1 MVNLKFSIRG
11 LYSLAS
17 AFILFIQPSFAQEN
31 TLKLAQL
38 NIPHVNLKLEIDGKL
53 NDAVWKQALDV
64 SLNIVNS
71 PWNNK
76 SSPVL
81 TTAKIVENGEFLYIA
96 FIAQDPNPELIQG
109 FLGDRD
115 TRWRDDLV
123 GFKLDT

>member
-11 LYSLAS
+11 LSALAT
-17 AFILFIQPSFAQEN
+17 AFLLFTQPSIAQEN

-38 NIPHVNLKLEIDGKL
+38 NIPHVDLELTIDGEL
-53 NDAVWKQALDV
+53 NDAIWQQALAID
-64 SLNIVNS
+64 LNIVNS

-76 SSPVL
+76 PSPVS

-115 TRWRDDLV
+115 TRWVDDLV
-123 GFKLDT
+123 